1 MKILIADDNY
11 ASRKLLKA
19 YLEPHGECTFAH
31 DGGETLQLVTAA
43 LDAGE
48 PFDLLCLDIMMPEL
62 DGSEALKR
70 IRALEMER
78 NIEKEKRL
86 KVIMVTALD
95 GRKDIIR
102 LFNDGC
108 EGYLI
113 KPIDAGKL
121 NRVLVQLGLI
131 ADS

>member
-1 MKILIADDNY
+1 
-11 ASRKLLKA
+11 
-19 YLEPHGECTFAH
+19 
-31 DGGETLQLVTAA
+31 
-43 LDAGE
+43 
-48 PFDLLCLDIMMPEL
+48 
-62 DGSEALKR
+62 
-70 IRALEMER
+70 
-78 NIEKEKRL
+78 
-86 KVIMVTALD
+86 MVTALD